1 MNKQFNIGDR
11 VHTPCR
17 GGYMLADN
25 QTTGTVVDID
35 EDNVFHTV
43 EMDNYDELLMFFP
56 QELAHLKEESV

>member
-25 QTTGTVVDID
+25 QTTGTVVGIYEESVLYVVD
-35 EDNVFHTV
+35 V
-43 EMDNYDELLMFFP
+43 DNYDELLMFFP